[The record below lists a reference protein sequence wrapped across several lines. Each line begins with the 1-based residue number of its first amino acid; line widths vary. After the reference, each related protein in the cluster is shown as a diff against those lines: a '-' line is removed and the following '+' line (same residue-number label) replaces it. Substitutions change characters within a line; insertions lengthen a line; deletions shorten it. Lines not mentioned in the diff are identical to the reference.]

1 MFYSGRF
8 KPSTKGIKCAIFKKV
23 AKIEKL
29 NVVMPKTSNFV
40 QIAKE
45 M

>member
-1 MFYSGRF
+1 MFYSSRF
-8 KPSTKGIKCAIFKKV
+8 KPCTQGIKSAILKKV